1 MKNKRVKYIIAF
13 CVILVVE
20 VLIALFAHD
29 RFIRPYG
36 GDILVTVLLCCL
48 VRIFFP
54 EGKSIGVK
62 LVPLWVFLFS
72 VAVEVAQYFDYVNLL
87 GLGDIA
93 FFRILLGTTFVW
105 FDLVSYGIGCV
116 SFWAAE
122 MIHERIKRFR
132 GDVRGPF

>member
-1 MKNKRVKYIIAF
+1 MIAF
-13 CVILVVE
+13 LVIFVIE

-29 RFIRPYG
+29 RFIRPYV
-36 GDILVTVLLCCL
+36 GDMLVTALLCCF

-54 EGKSIGVK
+54 AAKSVGIK

-72 VAVEVAQYFDYVNLL
+72 VAIEVAQYFDYVNLL

-105 FDLVSYGIGCV
+105 FDLVSYGIGCAA
-116 SFWAAE
+116 FWAVDTLTD
-122 MIHERIKRFR
+122 KYQK
-132 GDVRGPF
+132 

>member
-1 MKNKRVKYIIAF
+1 MQPRIKYILAF
-13 CVILVVE
+13 LSILVTE

-36 GDILVTVLLCCL
+36 GDILVTVLICCF

-54 EGKSIGVK
+54 LGTPSQNSVWVK

-72 VAVEVAQYFDYVNLL
+72 IAVEVAQYFDYVNLL

-105 FDLVSYGIGCV
+105 MDLVCYGVGCV
-116 SFWAAE
+116 AFAIWES
-122 MIHERIKRFR
+122 ISNRFR
-132 GDVRGPF
+132 KR